1 MIAKLRGERYWMH
14 GTIAGKFLRLP
25 LGTANRDAARITVD
39 HVERA
44 LSEGQTSLRWPE
56 LKKLLPPNT
65 FAALA
70 SVANYCEPEPMMP
83 AATWCDLE
91 AAFKTKMQQRIL
103 LGKLAESTNTRYAQT
118 LRVFDA
124 FLKESGV
131 SDLAS
136 MNRAFIEKFKVWR
149 LAEIKKKTFS
159 RGGRGL
165 SLDVAILHRVFAVA
179 VECELIVK
187 NPVAFEGRP
196 GDSAENGAQPFR
208 GEQLGKLREAAK
220 EDLLAFLL
228 LRWTGLRGSDAVR
241 LTFDEI
247 DFSAREINR
256 LTQKRKK
263 RVVLPIPQE
272 LFFALEAERD
282 RRQPQ
287 PDERILLNPGNR
299 AKGEP
304 MTRPRLYQRM
314 LALGKRAGVPD
325 AHPHRFRD
333 TFAVDLLARG
343 ATPYD
348 VAKMLGDTVD
358 TVERHYAPFVKELR
372 DRARRLMENG
382 EGLEQN
388 SATNHCTIIAQQP
401 ATGRRIQ

>member
-1 MIAKLRGERYWMH
+1 MIAKLRGDSDRYWMH
-14 GTIAGKFLRLP
+14 GTVAGKFLRLP
-25 LGTANRDAARITVD
+25 LGTANKDAANVTVD

-56 LKKLLPPNT
+56 LQKLLPPRT

-70 SVANYCEPEPMMP
+70 TVANYREPELVAP
-83 AATWCDLE
+83 AATWSDLE
-91 AAFKTKMQQRIL
+91 TAFRTNMQQRIL
-103 LGKLAESTNTRYAQT
+103 LGKMAESTSTRYEQS
-118 LRVFDA
+118 LRAFDA
-124 FLKESGV
+124 FLEESGV
-131 SDLAS
+131 SDLAA
-136 MNRAFIEKFKVWR
+136 MNRAFIERFKVWR

-165 SLDVAILHRVFAVA
+165 ALDVAILHRVFAVA
-179 VECELIVK
+179 VECEMVVK
-187 NPVAFEGRP
+187 NPVRFEGRP
-196 GDSAENGAQPFR
+196 GDSAEHGAQPFR

-220 EDLLAFLL
+220 EDMLAFLL

-241 LTFDEI
+241 LTWDEI
-247 DFSAREINR
+247 DFGAREINR
-256 LTQKRKK
+256 LTMKREK

-272 LFFALEAERD
+272 LLFALEAERD

-348 VAKMLGDTVD
+348 VAKLLGDTVD
-358 TVERHYAPFVKELR
+358 TIERHYAPFVKELR

-388 SATNHCTIIAQQP
+388 HCTIIAQSP
-401 ATGRRIQ
+401 AKGARIQ

>member
-1 MIAKLRGERYWMH
+1 MIAKLRDARYWIH
-14 GTIAGKFLRLP
+14 GTVAGKFLRLP
-25 LGTANRDAARITVD
+25 LGTANKDAARITVD

-70 SVANYCEPEPMMP
+70 KVASYCEPAPVAA
-83 AATWCDLE
+83 AATWNDLE
-91 AAFKTKMQQRIL
+91 TAFKAKMQQRIL
-103 LGKLAESTNTRYAQT
+103 LGKLAESTSARYEQS
-118 LRVFDA
+118 LRTFNA
-124 FLKESGV
+124 FLKESGI
-131 SDLAS
+131 SDLAA
-136 MNRAFIEKFKVWR
+136 MNRAFIERYKVWR
-149 LAEIKKKTFS
+149 LAKIQEKKFA

-179 VECELIVK
+179 VESEMIVK

-196 GDSAENGAQPFR
+196 GDSAEHGAQPFR
-208 GEQLGKLREAAK
+208 GEQLGKLRDAAK
-220 EDLLAFLL
+220 EDLLAYLL

-241 LTFDEI
+241 ITWDEI
-247 DFSAREINR
+247 DFGAQEINR
-256 LTQKRKK
+256 LTMKRKK

-272 LFFALEAERD
+272 LFFALEAERE

-287 PDERILLNPGNR
+287 PDERILINPGNR
-299 AKGEP
+299 AKGKP

-333 TFAVDLLARG
+333 TFAVDLLVRG

-348 VAKMLGDTVD
+348 VAKLLGDTVD

-372 DRARRLMENG
+372 DRARKIMENG
-382 EGLEQN
+382 EGLEQ
-388 SATNHCTIIAQQP
+388 NHCTIIAQQP

>member
-1 MIAKLRGERYWMH
+1 MIAKLRDAKYWIH
-14 GTIAGKFLRLP
+14 GTVAGKFLRLP
-25 LGTANRDAARITVD
+25 LGTANKDAARITVD

-56 LKKLLPPNT
+56 LKKLLPPRT

-70 SVANYCEPEPMMP
+70 NVASYSEPAPVPES
-83 AATWCDLE
+83 ATWNDLE
-91 AAFKTKMQQRIL
+91 AAFNTKMQQRIL
-103 LGKLAESTNTRYAQT
+103 LGKMAESTKTRYEQT
-118 LRVFDA
+118 LRTFNA
-124 FLKESGV
+124 FLKESSV

-136 MNRAFIEKFKVWR
+136 MNRAFIERYKVWR
-149 LAEIKKKTFS
+149 LAKIQEKKFS

-165 SLDVAILHRVFAVA
+165 SLDVAILHRVFAIA
-179 VECELIVK
+179 VECEMIVK

-196 GDSAENGAQPFR
+196 GDSPENGAQPFR

-241 LTFDEI
+241 LTWDEI
-247 DFSAREINR
+247 DFGDAQEINR
-256 LTQKRKK
+256 LTMKRKK

-272 LFFALEAERD
+272 LFFALEAERE

-287 PDERILLNPGNR
+287 PDERILINPGNR

-325 AHPHRFRD
+325 AHPHRYRD

-348 VAKMLGDTVD
+348 VAKLLGDTVA
-358 TVERHYAPFVKELR
+358 TIERHYAPFVKELR

-388 SATNHCTIIAQQP
+388 HCTIITQQP
-401 ATGRRIQ
+401 AKGVRIQ

>member
-1 MIAKLRGERYWMH
+1 MIAKLRGDRYWIH
-14 GTIAGKFLRLP
+14 GTVAGRFLRLP
-25 LGTANRDAARITVD
+25 LGTANKDAARTTVD

-56 LKKLLPPNT
+56 LKKLLPPRS

-70 SVANYCEPEPMMP
+70 SVANYSEPEPMRE
-83 AATWCDLE
+83 AATWADLE
-91 AAFKTKMQQRIL
+91 AAFRTKMQQRIL
-103 LGKLAESTNTRYAQT
+103 LGKLAESTNTRYEQT
-118 LRVFDA
+118 LRVFNA
-124 FLKESGV
+124 FLKESSV
-131 SDLAS
+131 SDLAA
-136 MNRAFIEKFKVWR
+136 MNRSFIERFKVWR
-149 LAEIKKKTFS
+149 LAKIQEKKFS

-165 SLDVAILHRVFAVA
+165 SLDVAILHRIFAVA
-179 VECELIVK
+179 VECEMIAK
-187 NPVAFEGRP
+187 NPVMFEGRP

-241 LTFDEI
+241 LTWDEI
-247 DFSAREINR
+247 DFAAHEINR
-256 LTQKRKK
+256 LTMKRKK

-299 AKGEP
+299 ANGEP

-348 VAKMLGDTVD
+348 VAKLLGDTVD
-358 TVERHYAPFVKELR
+358 TIEKHYAPFVKELR

-388 SATNHCTIIAQQP
+388 HCTIIAQQP
-401 ATGRRIQ
+401 ATARRIQ

>member
-1 MIAKLRGERYWMH
+1 MIAKLRGDRYWIH
-14 GTIAGKFLRLP
+14 GTVGGRFLRLP
-25 LGTANRDAARITVD
+25 LGTANKDAARVTVD

-56 LKKLLPPNT
+56 LKKLLPPRT

-70 SVANYCEPEPMMP
+70 KVANYCESLEPLVETP
-83 AATWCDLE
+83 AATWHDLE
-91 AAFKTKMQQRIL
+91 TAFRTKMQQRIL
-103 LGKLAESTNTRYAQT
+103 LGKLAESTNTRYEQT
-118 LRVFDA
+118 LRAFNA

-131 SDLAS
+131 SDLPL
-136 MNRAFIEKFKVWR
+136 MNRAFMERFKVWR
-149 LAEIKKKTFS
+149 LAKIQEKKFS

-179 VECELIVK
+179 VECELVAK
-187 NPVAFEGRP
+187 NPVMFEGRP
-196 GDSAENGAQPFR
+196 GDSPEHGAQPFR
-208 GEQLGKLREAAK
+208 GGQLAKLREAAK

-241 LTFDEI
+241 LTWDDI
-247 DFSAREINR
+247 DFGAQEINR
-256 LTQKRKK
+256 LTMKRKK
-263 RVVLPIPQE
+263 RVVLPIPEE

-282 RRQPQ
+282 RRIPQ
-287 PDERILLNPGNR
+287 PDERILINPGNR
-299 AKGEP
+299 GKGQP

-325 AHPHRFRD
+325 AHPHRYRD
-333 TFAVDLLARG
+333 TFAVDMLVRG

-348 VAKMLGDTVD
+348 VAKLLGDTVD

-372 DRARRLMENG
+372 DRSRRLMENG
-382 EGLEQN
+382 QGLED
-388 SATNHCTIIAQQP
+388 CTIITQQP
-401 ATGRRIQ
+401 AKRAAIQ

>member
-1 MIAKLRGERYWMH
+1 MIAKLRGERYWIH
-14 GTIAGKFLRLP
+14 GTVAGKFLRLP
-25 LGTANRDAARITVD
+25 LGTANKDAARITVD

-70 SVANYCEPEPMMP
+70 GVANYSEPEPTMP
-83 AATWCDLE
+83 AATWCDLD

-103 LGKLAESTNTRYAQT
+103 LGKLAESTNARYGQT

-131 SDLAS
+131 TELAS
-136 MNRAFIEKFKVWR
+136 MNRAFIERFKVWR
-149 LAEIKKKTFS
+149 LAKIQEKKFS

-165 SLDVAILHRVFAVA
+165 ALDVAILHRVFAVA
-179 VECELIVK
+179 VECELIAK
-187 NPVAFEGRP
+187 NPVMFEGRP

-220 EDLLAFLL
+220 EDLLTFLL

-241 LTFDEI
+241 LTWDEI
-247 DFSAREINR
+247 DFGAREINR

-282 RRQPQ
+282 RRQPK

-333 TFAVDLLARG
+333 TFAVDMLARG

-358 TVERHYAPFVKELR
+358 TIEKHYAPFVKELR

-388 SATNHCTIIAQQP
+388 HCTIIAQQP
-401 ATGRRIQ
+401 AARGRVQ